1 MAWLMLM
8 SENSVSSPY
17 HWFQITVELIKEK
30 MEKTEYKHPNT
41 TGTLMKCMD
50 RSVCCVYVVRDIRV
64 THT

>member
-41 TGTLMKCMD
+41 TGTLMK
-50 RSVCCVYVVRDIRV
+50 
-64 THT
+64 